1 MTTRTSIIGS
11 WWPRFDHDAG
21 HRLCVSAAS
30 YRELATMI
38 DEALNAEREACAKIA
53 DEEAMSADNMT
64 MEGEE
69 SDVMSVSC
77 AETAA
82 AIASRIRERKI

>member
-1 MTTRTSIIGS
+1 MTTTTSIIGS
-11 WWPRFDHDAG
+11 WWPSFDYDAG
-21 HRLCVSAAS
+21 YRLCVSAAS

-64 MEGEE
+64 
-69 SDVMSVSC
+69 C

>member
-1 MTTRTSIIGS
+1 MTTTTSIIGS
-11 WWPRFDHDAG
+11 WWPSFDYDAG
-21 HRLCVSAAS
+21 YRLCVSAAS

-69 SDVMSVSC
+69 TDMTVSC